1 MKNVPMF
8 QMQTRLRRMIMV
20 PPAHTT
26 PAVVTSRQ
34 RKTRTSGKAVR
45 LMANKNPRQPKL
57 TGGVFIGYFVYPL
70 ALTKPFPIPT

>member
-45 LMANKNPRQPKL
+45 LMANKTPRQPKL
-57 TGGVFIGYFVYPL
+57 TGIYF
-70 ALTKPFPIPT
+70 LTMIVGNQPTKQTSHS